1 MNEGFTRIHMP
12 GLRMPSYQTG
22 HPVMGEIAPRRTAV
36 FIGQEPKCIYLWRK
50 PNFPKGETC
59 TPIYDLGHAYPMK
72 TAVRLGAISPI
83 TG

>member
-1 MNEGFTRIHMP
+1 M
-12 GLRMPSYQTG
+12 
-22 HPVMGEIAPRRTAV
+22 
-36 FIGQEPKCIYLWRK
+36 RK
-50 PNFPKGETC
+50 NILDFERPTKRAEFYDASLLPQGETC